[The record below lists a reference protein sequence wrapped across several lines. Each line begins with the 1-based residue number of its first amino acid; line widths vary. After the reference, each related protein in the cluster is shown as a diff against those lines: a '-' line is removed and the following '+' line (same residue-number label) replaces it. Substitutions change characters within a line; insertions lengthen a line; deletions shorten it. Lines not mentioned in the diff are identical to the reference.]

1 MTVLPVRLLTFVGAA
16 LVVDTAAY
24 ATITPLLPSL
34 TEEHDLGKAGAGAL
48 AAAYPAGVL
57 LLGLPTAGLATRL
70 GAKRTT
76 IAALLVLALSSLAFG
91 LASSPVALGAARFAQ
106 GVGAA
111 ALWAGALAWL
121 VSETPR
127 ERRAE
132 ALGSAIGAAIAGALF
147 GPVLGAAAEEI
158 GRIVVFGAFVAVPLA
173 LTAWALRMPAS
184 AAAAPITLREVGTV
198 ARDGQMRLGVWM
210 MALPAVAF
218 GTIGV
223 LVPLRLDELGAGA
236 VVIGAAFLGAVVL
249 EAAMSPFVG
258 RMADRRGSFVPAR
271 IGLGL
276 GALLLIFLPVP
287 GAVVPIVIGVMVAA
301 PLLGMLWA
309 PAMKLLSEAAEAKG
323 IDPAFG
329 FGLANMAW
337 GLGAAVGGSGG
348 GALAEATA
356 DAVPFGLLA
365 AACLATA
372 ASFRAAGRTARVRA
386 AGGTRSG

>member
-1 MTVLPVRLLTFVGAA
+1 VTQLPVRLLAFVGAA

-34 TEEHDLGKAGAGAL
+34 TEEHDLGKAGAGLL

-57 LLGLPTAGLATRL
+57 ALGLPAAALATRL

-76 IAALLVLALSSLAFG
+76 IGSMLVLAVSSLAFG
-91 LASSPVALGAARFAQ
+91 LASSAPTLMAARFAQ

-121 VSETPR
+121 VAETPR

-132 ALGSAIGAAIAGALF
+132 ALGTAIGAAIAGALF
-147 GPVLGAAAEEI
+147 GPVLGVAAEEL
-158 GRIVVFGAFVAVPLA
+158 GRLVIFGGFVAVPLA
-173 LTAWALRMPAS
+173 LTVWALRMPAS
-184 AAAAPITLREVGTV
+184 GARVPIGLHEMRVV
-198 ARDGQMRLGVWM
+198 AGDGQMRSGIWL
-210 MALPAVAF
+210 MALPAIGF

-236 VVIGAAFLGAVVL
+236 IVIGAAFLGAVVF
-249 EAAMSPFVG
+249 EAAISPLVG
-258 RMADRRGSFVPAR
+258 RMADRRGSLWPAR
-271 IGLGL
+271 IGLGT
-276 GALLLIFLPVP
+276 GALLLLVLPWP
-287 GAVVPIVIGVMVAA
+287 DAVAPIVLAVMLAA

-309 PAMKLLSEAAEAKG
+309 PAMKMLSDASDARG

-337 GLGAAVGGSGG
+337 GLGATIGGSGA
-348 GALAEATA
+348 GALAAATT
-356 DAVPFGLLA
+356 DAVPLIVVAGLCLVTV
-365 AACLATA
+365 AC
-372 ASFRAAGRTARVRA
+372 FRGAARVEAEA
-386 AGGTRSG
+386 AYARSL